1 MKTFTLNRKP
11 LSALCVCILC
21 GISPA
26 GCTETAQRPDSGHP
40 TSGNRSAHAGD
51 VQIQPDSG
59 RPRPPFE
66 FSADDEAL
74 LDEVQRAAFEFFRNE
89 TVGGAGFVRD
99 RSSADTVSVAGV
111 GYQLGALP
119 IGVERGWISRDE
131 AAVWAERM
139 LRALLDEPSN
149 RKGGLYYHFLN
160 PDATPKRVGAELV
173 VSTIDSAILF
183 AGAIAAGMYF
193 DGDVRALADE
203 MIRTADWT
211 FFVDEKAED
220 PNGRGFISLGWK
232 PASDDDP
239 TGPGSLL
246 PYYWIDSGDE
256 HRLATFLAVCAPDPA
271 HRLDAL
277 VYYRLRRQL
286 GWWPA
291 EGAGDGHVVWFPYS
305 GALFTAF
312 FAHCWIDYA
321 RIGVDNPAAF
331 GVEHR
336 ARVDWWEN
344 SRRLAHLHRDK
355 AIANPRGLPTLGAGA
370 WGLSACDG
378 PEGYLVPGLFPEPV
392 EMIGAVAGRDY
403 STYPGRDRWGDGTVP
418 PYAAASCIV
427 FEPGLAV
434 ESMRH
439 TRGLVDADGR
449 PVAWRGG
456 EGYGFV
462 DSYRLADG
470 KAWAAEDTV
479 AIDHGPMLILI
490 ENARTGLVWRLF
502 MDSPV
507 VRDGLN
513 RLGLGG

>member
-11 LSALCVCILC
+11 VFTFFVCILC
-21 GISPA
+21 GIFPA
-26 GCTETAQRPDSGHP
+26 GCTETDQGLVSEQAMSD
-40 TSGNRSAHAGD
+40 TRSTHAGE
-51 VQIQPDSG
+51 VVIQADAG

-66 FSADDEAL
+66 FSRDDEAL
-74 LDEVQRAAFEFFRNE
+74 LDEVQRAAFGYFMNE
-89 TVGGAGFVRD
+89 TVGEAGFVRD

-131 AAVWAERM
+131 AAAWAERL
-139 LRALLDEPSN
+139 LRSLLDEPTN
-149 RKGGLYYHFLN
+149 RKAGLFYHFLN
-160 PDATPKRVGAELV
+160 PDATPRRIGTELV

-183 AGAIAAGMYF
+183 AGAIAAGMSF
-193 DGDVRALADE
+193 DGDVRTLADE
-203 MIRTADWT
+203 MIRAADWT
-211 FFVDEKAED
+211 FFVDDEADD
-220 PNGRGFISLGWK
+220 PNGRGFISLGWR
-232 PASDDDP
+232 PTSDDDP

-271 HRLDAL
+271 HRLDAS

-321 RIGVDNPAAF
+321 RIGVDDPSAF

-336 ARVDWWEN
+336 AGVDWWEN

-355 AIANPRGLPTLGAGA
+355 AIANPMGLPTLGADA

-392 EMIGAVAGRDY
+392 EMIGAVAGRDF
-403 STYPGRDRWGDGTVP
+403 STYSARDNWGDGTVP

-427 FEPGLAV
+427 FEPGLAID
-434 ESMRH
+434 SMRH
-439 TRGLVDADGR
+439 TRGLVDAEGR
-449 PVAWRGG
+449 AVAWRGV

-462 DSYRLADG
+462 DSYRVDG
-470 KAWAAEDTV
+470 GSDWAAEDTV

-502 MDSPV
+502 MESPV
-507 VRDGLN
+507 VREGLG
-513 RLGLGG
+513 RLGLGE